1 MRLPGFRTLPPAE
14 RRQLDEASA
23 VLVVERGERLFQAGD
38 PSTNVWA
45 VLRGL
50 VHIVRSGPGGREVL
64 IEIIPPGELFG
75 AVVALDGDPYPA
87 AAVVAESGAVWR
99 APSPLVRDLSLRHPT
114 LRGSILDHA
123 SSRLR
128 HAHARLQSM
137 ALEPVEQ
144 RLARVLLMVIDR
156 VGTERAGEPGVTV
169 TRQELADMAGTTV
182 ETAIRMTGAWKRA
195 GIVATARN
203 QIRLVD
209 RLALQAIASGRAG
222 RT

>member
-87 AAVVAESGAVWR
+87 AAVVA
-99 APSPLVRDLSLRHPT
+99 
-114 LRGSILDHA
+114 
-123 SSRLR
+123 
-128 HAHARLQSM
+128 
-137 ALEPVEQ
+137 
-144 RLARVLLMVIDR
+144 
-156 VGTERAGEPGVTV
+156 
-169 TRQELADMAGTTV
+169 
-182 ETAIRMTGAWKRA
+182 
-195 GIVATARN
+195 
-203 QIRLVD
+203 
-209 RLALQAIASGRAG
+209 
-222 RT
+222 